1 MMKKI
6 FMLAVLMISA
16 AGFGQSFTVSEME
29 MLAGGNYQKFKKAV
43 ENKDY
48 SYLERTDLGRGGAS
62 ELFQYNKQSAVK
74 NQIRYERSA
83 SEKNPV
89 IRWETD
95 SRDDFYEFE
104 NQLKTA
110 GYEKTGKNS
119 GRNSSSVV
127 YTKGKN
133 SVTLSSSLNQN
144 SEKPKYSIS
153 AVIR

>member
-16 AGFGQSFTVSEME
+16 AGFGQSFSVLDME
-29 MLAGGNYQKFKKAV
+29 MLAGGNYQNFKKAV

-74 NQIRYERSA
+74 NQIGYERSA

-133 SVTLSSSLNQN
+133 SMILSSSLNQN